1 MPRTPINPPAYNIFF
16 FPVRNNISA
25 IKISAHPD
33 AAQEVLNGYDFERAR
48 ALRNVYCQAP
58 GHGVRSLCTIPYDA
72 GPILVTFLEPLPAN
86 LTGAHLPPAFAYDFS
101 GIAIHQW
108 DAPFAAH
115 VAHELDLL
123 ATAINGA
130 FKGVAVWIDKQ
141 PGATHGKLAVF
152 SRFPGPSPGAD
163 GIECRSS

>member
-1 MPRTPINPPAYNIFF
+1 MTLSGLARCATFIVRL
-16 FPVRNNISA
+16 PVTAFARSA
-25 IKISAHPD
+25 
-33 AAQEVLNGYDFERAR
+33 R
-48 ALRNVYCQAP
+48 
-58 GHGVRSLCTIPYDA
+58 PYDA